1 MLVEVEFA
9 GSARV
14 KEIVVPALSLAA
26 QLPKNRDRSMLH
38 PCTLLVSIA
47 ATALTISAHASVYHY
62 ALTFANGFV
71 ADGEFAT
78 MPTAPSSFIEK
89 NPLLTGETTGS
100 WDSSTFQEA
109 PYATSFVQ
117 SQNMRM
123 HQNGALLEEG
133 TSVVAGVCLDK
144 FFYLNFSDIGG
155 PAIAAIDFSTARPG
169 ATSYY
174 FISNGVNSSG
184 VNVAYGTTGYNLF
197 SFDVAT
203 LQAVYLGTATSL
215 TVNAVPAPGV
225 LAMLAVS
232 MGFGAGARRRRTA

>member
-1 MLVEVEFA
+1 MV
-9 GSARV
+9 SARV
-14 KEIVVPALSLAA
+14 KQIVIPGLSLAA
-26 QLPKNRDRSMLH
+26 QLPKKKDRSMLH
-38 PCTLLVSIA
+38 PCALVVSIA
-47 ATALTISAHASVYHY
+47 VTALATSAHASVYHY

-89 NPLLTGETTGS
+89 NPGLTGETTGS
-100 WDSSTFQEA
+100 WDSSNLQQA

-117 SQNMRM
+117 SQNMRLY
-123 HQNGALLEEG
+123 QNAALLQEG
-133 TSVVAGVCLDK
+133 SGVAAGVCLEK
-144 FFYLNFSDIGG
+144 FFYLNFSDFGS
-155 PAIAAIDFSTARPG
+155 PAIGAIDFSTAQSG

-232 MGFGAGARRRRTA
+232 MGFGVGARRRRTA

>member
-1 MLVEVEFA
+1 MVI
-9 GSARV
+9 ARV
-14 KEIVVPALSLAA
+14 KQIVIPGLSLAA
-26 QLPKNRDRSMLH
+26 QLPKKKDCSMLH
-38 PCTLLVSIA
+38 PCALVVSIA
-47 ATALTISAHASVYHY
+47 VTALATSAHASVYHY
-62 ALTFANGFV
+62 ALTFANGFF
-71 ADGEFAT
+71 ADGEFENKLT
-78 MPTAPSSFIEK
+78 VPSFFIEK
-89 NPLLTGETTGS
+89 NPGLTGETTGS
-100 WDSSTFQEA
+100 WDSSNFQQA
-109 PYATSFVQ
+109 PYATSFVH
-117 SQNMRM
+117 SQNMRLY
-123 HQNGALLEEG
+123 QNAALLQEG
-133 TSVVAGVCLDK
+133 SGVAAGVCLEK
-144 FFYLNFSDIGG
+144 FFYLNFSDFGS
-155 PAIAAIDFSTARPG
+155 PAIGAIDFSTARPG

>member
-1 MLVEVEFA
+1 MVSV
-9 GSARV
+9 RV
-14 KEIVVPALSLAA
+14 NQIVVPTLSLAA
-26 QLPKNRDRSMLH
+26 QLPKKRDRSMRH

-47 ATALTISAHASVYHY
+47 ATALTTSAHASVYHY
-62 ALTFANGFV
+62 ALTFANGFF
-71 ADGEFAT
+71 ADGEFDNMLT
-78 MPTAPSSFIEK
+78 VPPFFIEK
-89 NPLLTGETTGS
+89 NPGLTGETTGS
-100 WDSSTFQEA
+100 WDSSNFQQA

-117 SQNMRM
+117 SQNMRLY
-123 HQNGALLEEG
+123 QNAALLQEG
-133 TSVVAGVCLDK
+133 SGVVAGVCLDK
-144 FFYLNFSDIGG
+144 FFYLNFSDFGS
-155 PAIAAIDFSTARPG
+155 PAIGAIDFSTARPG

-232 MGFGAGARRRRTA
+232 MGFGAGAPRRRRA